1 MEDKLSAVSSELLQY
16 KQREEK
22 KGLMSRDK
30 LRGESEKVKLR
41 REIDDLRRKLSVCEE
56 IIDEYGL
63 SSELKSRTAPHRNSQ
78 SLD

>member
-1 MEDKLSAVSSELLQY
+1 
-16 KQREEK
+16 
-22 KGLMSRDK
+22 MSRDK